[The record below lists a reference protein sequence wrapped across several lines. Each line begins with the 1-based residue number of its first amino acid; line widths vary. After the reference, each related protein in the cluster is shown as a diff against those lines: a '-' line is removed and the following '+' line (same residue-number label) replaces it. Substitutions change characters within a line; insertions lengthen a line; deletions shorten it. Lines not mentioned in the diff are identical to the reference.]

1 MYEIALGYLFLS
13 ILNKEYGAVPR
24 HTVWILLAP
33 FTGRGRLVEAM

>member
-13 ILNKEYGAVPR
+13 ILNKEYGVVPR
-24 HTVWILLAP
+24 RALWILLAP